1 MPLPARYTAQIH
13 GVFHREGCGNADTLP
28 VRLPLYTYGVSDRER
43 ALWVAHHMIH
53 MIRHTIRYRR
63 CESRCMLM
71 RKVQRTLD
79 KQSASLEK
87 TMLQLVGVSRPAV
100 SHYLCEIDTHCH

>member
-1 MPLPARYTAQIH
+1 
-13 GVFHREGCGNADTLP
+13 
-28 VRLPLYTYGVSDRER
+28 
-43 ALWVAHHMIH
+43 
-53 MIRHTIRYRR
+53 
-63 CESRCMLM
+63 MLM